1 MNFFFDSNV
10 ILDYLIPTNSFHE
23 EASRIIKAVFEDK
36 AKGFLSAHSMTDI
49 FYIARKYFSIED
61 RRQFLLLIAS
71 TFHII
76 AEDSDDFVSVLNSEG
91 FFDLEDGL
99 QMKCAEKEAVDYI
112 VTENLKDFR
121 SSKIPAI
128 DISSALK
135 LIQTEN

>member
-10 ILDYLIPTNSFHE
+10 LLDYL
-23 EASRIIKAVFEDK
+23 
-36 AKGFLSAHSMTDI
+36 
-49 FYIARKYFSIED
+49 
-61 RRQFLLLIAS
+61 RRQAVLIAS
-71 TFHII
+71 TFQII

-112 VTENLKDFR
+112 VTDNLKDFR